1 MTKSKIVSSDSHPTL
16 VGTSGPD
23 VLRGDDTSEIIRGEG
38 GADRLY
44 GNGGD
49 DIISGGLGR
58 DILDGG
64 TGDDIYVYNNV
75 TESFQGGGE
84 DHADLIRN
92 FVGTDNDRI
101 DVSALG
107 FSGLGDGHGDTLA
120 VTVNDAGTRTY
131 LKSYAYGEDGN
142 RFEVA
147 FDGDIRQYLTED
159 RLIFADT
166 NMAASSGQDA
176 LSSVNSEP
184 VTIELIGVL
193 PDDPTGM
200 V

>member
-1 MTKSKIVSSDSHPTL
+1 MTESKTVSSGSLPTL
-16 VGTSGPD
+16 IGTSGPD

-38 GADRLY
+38 GADRIY

-64 TGDDIYVYNNV
+64 AGADVYVYNNV
-75 TESFQGGGE
+75 TESYQGGGQ

-92 FVGTDNDRI
+92 FVGAGNDRI

-107 FSGLGDGHGDTLA
+107 FTGLGDGHGGTLTVA
-120 VTVNDAGTRTY
+120 VNDAGTRTY

-147 FDGDIRQYLTED
+147 FDGDIKQYLTED
-159 RLIFADT
+159 KIIFADT
-166 NMAASSGQDA
+166 NVAASSDQIAA
-176 LSSVNSEP
+176 LSVDSELAP
-184 VTIELIGVL
+184 IELLGVL
-193 PDDPTGM
+193 PDDPSVIG
-200 V
+200 